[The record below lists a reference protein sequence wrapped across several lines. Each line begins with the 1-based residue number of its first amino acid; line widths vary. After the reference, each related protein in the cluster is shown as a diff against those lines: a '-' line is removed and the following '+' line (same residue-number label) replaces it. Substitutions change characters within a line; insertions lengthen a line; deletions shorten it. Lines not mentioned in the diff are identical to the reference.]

1 MKRTEKII
9 CYVLM
14 CVSSFSGMYMLY
26 ETVLREV
33 SSWEGGLNASAA
45 FGLTLL
51 LKYPVLF
58 LMILGLI
65 VMGGV
70 GFFCIGSVKPMQ
82 LRLRCQKLP
91 EIVFYGVVQI
101 GFLLLTIDRVHFG
114 DWYGAASFIPLSV
127 ALYLLVVWIGNIHA
141 ASQLRR
147 CRTEAMYDTASDRT
161 GLR

>member
-58 LMILGLI
+58 LMILGFI

-141 ASQLRR
+141 SI
-147 CRTEAMYDTASDRT
+147 TASEVQD
-161 GLR
+161 GGNV

>member
-1 MKRTEKII
+1 
-9 CYVLM
+9 
-14 CVSSFSGMYMLY
+14 MYMLY

-141 ASQLRR
+141 SI
-147 CRTEAMYDTASDRT
+147 TASEVQD
-161 GLR
+161 GGNV

>member
-114 DWYGAASFIPLSV
+114 DWYGAPLFRFRLHCICLWFGSEI
-127 ALYLLVVWIGNIHA
+127 YTP